1 MGDGSDEQAARI
13 VASGGRPRISEERAR
28 SVLLAVVAALC
39 AALVVGKVTA
49 AGPAD
54 AQPGGAASG
63 VTTTAGSLFTE
74 DLVRLVA
81 AAPKVTRAHG
91 AHVGSDQIVVSV
103 EARDIPLDGLSGWV
117 SDVLYPLLKQAPRE
131 VAAATITMLF
141 DVTGSDSY
149 ARTVVVPVTESAG
162 LPEYRFVPGA
172 RGESSAGSAAPTA
185 SEVGSGS
192 QSSTETTLPPPSI
205 AMTANEPASPAD
217 TAPSSSAPTASA
229 PVALPATASAAAL
242 PAIPTSSA
250 PGAPSS
256 GDAPSTAATG
266 EVPVSVAAATP
277 LGKEDF
283 TTASTNWIPLAGQ
296 WKFLDGAYQQ
306 VDNSGYDY
314 INQYSGV
321 PETAFVLSAKMRALE
336 GSDLNAGFVI
346 FQPKKGRRN
355 GATLIDLTD
364 KGGYVRWGHY
374 DNGGVYVFE
383 GGNRLTAP
391 VNGVSGVTLKVM
403 VKDAIVRIY
412 LDDKQVGEFATT
424 KSGGTVGIV
433 TSVAK
438 VAFDDVALTAA

>member
-172 RGESSAGSAAPTA
+172 RGE
-185 SEVGSGS
+185 
-192 QSSTETTLPPPSI
+192 TTLPPPSI

-346 FQPKKGRRN
+346 FQPKKGTRN
-355 GATLIDLTD
+355 GSTLIDLTD

-391 VNGVSGVTLKVM
+391 VNGASGVTLKVM